1 MQTDLYAASPV
12 GTLVPISG
20 YDNRHNEDYEHYAFL
35 PDPLP
40 AAIDLTPETWL
51 AVTEAAQALG
61 RLDQAGRHLPKPWL
75 VVRPQIRKE
84 AHATSALEGTYAA
97 FTDVLEA
104 ELETVGQSPEIV
116 EILNYVATA
125 ELAFEWIQHRPVSL
139 DMVCSLQARLV
150 QGTRSDNQD
159 AGRIR
164 TSQVVIGPERCR
176 VKEAR
181 FIPPPPGD
189 LLRDG
194 LLEWEAWVNTP
205 HADLPI
211 IATLALAHYQFETL
225 HPFSDGNGRIG
236 RLVIVLQLMQEGH
249 LIQPL
254 LTISP
259 WLEQRRRDYQQ
270 HLASVSQTG
279 DFDPWIRFF
288 ATGVHAQSDA
298 AVAKI
303 DQLIAFQAHV
313 RDVIQQNRIRGIG
326 RDIAEELIGRPIV
339 TPTFAAAHY
348 GKSYPAANSGIQ
360 RLVEAGLLR
369 EATGRRYD
377 RVFVSDEIMRII
389 EF

>member
-1 MQTDLYAASPV
+1 M
-12 GTLVPISG
+12 PISG
-20 YDNRHNEDYEHYAFL
+20 YDNRHNYEHYAFL
-35 PDPLP
+35 ADPLP
-40 AAIDLTPETWL
+40 PAIELTPETWL

-61 RLDQAGRHLPKPWL
+61 RLDQAGRHLPNPWL

-84 AHATSALEGTYAA
+84 AHATSALEGTHAA

-104 ELETVGQSPEIV
+104 ELGPSGQSPEIT

-125 ELAFEWIQHRPVSL
+125 ELAFEWIEYRSVSL
-139 DMVCSLQARLV
+139 DMVSSLQARLV

-164 TSQVVIGPERCR
+164 TSQVVIGPDRCR

-194 LLEWEAWVNTP
+194 LLEWEAWVNTSHP
-205 HADLPI
+205 GLPI
-211 IATLALAHYQFETL
+211 IATLALAHYQFEAL

-236 RLVIVLQLMQEGH
+236 RLVIVLQLMRDGH
-249 LIQPL
+249 LTQPL

-259 WLEQRRRDYQQ
+259 WLEQRRRDYQE

-288 ATGVHAQSDA
+288 ATGVRTQSDA

-313 RDVIQQNRIRGIG
+313 REIVQQNRIRGIG
-326 RDIAEELIGRPIV
+326 RDIAEDLIGRPIV
-339 TPTFAAAHY
+339 TPTFAAEHY
-348 GKSYPAANSGIQ
+348 DKSYPAANSGIQ
-360 RLVEAGLLR
+360 RLVAAGLLR

>member
-1 MQTDLYAASPV
+1 MQIDLYAHSPV

-20 YDNRHNEDYEHYAFL
+20 YDNRHNEEYKHYAFV
-35 PDPLP
+35 PAPLP
-40 AAIDLTPETWL
+40 ETIKLTSETWL
-51 AVTEAAQALG
+51 TLTEAAQALG
-61 RLDQAGRHLPKPWL
+61 RLDQAGRNLPNPWL

-104 ELETVGQSPEIV
+104 ELEPTGKSPEIT

-125 ELAFEWIQHRPVSL
+125 ELAFAWILDRELSL

-164 TSQVVIGPERCR
+164 TTQVVIGPERCR

-194 LLEWEAWVNTP
+194 LLDWEAWVNTP

-211 IATLALAHYQFETL
+211 IAALAMTHYQFETL
-225 HPFSDGNGRIG
+225 HPFGDGNGRIG
-236 RLVIVLQLMQEGH
+236 RLVIVLQLMREGH
-249 LIQPL
+249 LTQPL

-259 WLEQRRRDYQQ
+259 WLEQRRRDYQE

-279 DFDPWIRFF
+279 DFDRWIRFF
-288 ATGVHAQSDA
+288 ATGVRTQSDA
-298 AVAKI
+298 AVVKI
-303 DQLIAFQAHV
+303 GQLMAFQAHV
-313 RDVIQQNRIRGIG
+313 RDVIQQNRVRGIG
-326 RDIAEELIGRPIV
+326 RDIAEDIIGRPIV
-339 TPTFAAAHY
+339 TPTFAATHY
-348 GKSYPAANSGIQ
+348 ERSYPAANSGIQ
-360 RLVEAGLLR
+360 RLVEVGLLR
-369 EATGRRYD
+369 EATGRRYG

-389 EF
+389 ES